1 MSGGNSEFIF
11 VHRSSEVI
19 FSKMCFI
26 NYYKML
32 YMRFFY
38 ILTNVYDT
46 ATTMTCVNDLPA
58 VDVNNHII
66 NERYQHTHTCHYVTQ
81 IVPVF
86 VHTDDK
92 TYNCSASAEYRC

>member
-1 MSGGNSEFIF
+1 VSGGNSEFIF
-11 VHRSSEVI
+11 VHRSSKVI

-32 YMRFFY
+32 YMHFFY
-38 ILTNVYDT
+38 ILTNNYVT

-58 VDVNNHII
+58 VDINNYII
-66 NERYQHTHTCHYVTQ
+66 NERYQHTHTCYYVTQ

-86 VHTDDK
+86 IHTNK
-92 TYNCSASAEYRC
+92 